1 MVLRV
6 YLAVC
11 PGDGEN
17 IKIRESKVEVEIHG
31 EEGKY
36 EIQCLLF
43 ALQQAGLKLL
53 LDDVDQ
59 IRHVV
64 LLLLDTLH
72 FLFSLF
78 LAIVDRGV
86 YKSLNMALKK

>member
-1 MVLRV
+1 VVLRL

-11 PGDGEN
+11 LGDGEN
-17 IKIRESKVEVEIHG
+17 IKIRESEVEVEIHG

-59 IRHVV
+59 IRHV
-64 LLLLDTLH
+64 LLLLDALH

-78 LAIVDRGV
+78 LAIVDRGA
-86 YKSLNMALKK
+86 YKSLNMASKK